1 MTGHRTKLH
10 LFNGIEFRWHE
21 IIIFVA
27 IQITTMAVYRFR
39 AVFEDNEDV
48 VREIEIQGKQTYL
61 QLHAAIQEAIGFDS
75 SKEASFFMSDDYWR
89 KGMEITTRNLVQ
101 DDDDDDDYRR
111 PKKNPVKA
119 CKEVRIADVIDDPHQ
134 KIIYIFDPAV
144 KWTLMIELVRIVQDE
159 PKVVY
164 PRTVKSS
171 GVAPKQYKTVIAP
184 PVDEDDDEE
193 DEEDKKAREKLFV
206 AEEEY
211 DENAADG
218 AEEDEGGTETEAVS
232 DDGEEEGGDEG
243 EEAGEEYGSEGDQDD
258 Y

>member
-1 MTGHRTKLH
+1 MARDYY
-10 LFNGIEFRWHE
+10 FCVVQ
-21 IIIFVA
+21 III
-27 IQITTMAVYRFR
+27 MAVYRFR

-48 VREIEIQGKQTYL
+48 IREIEIQGKQTYL

-89 KGMEITTRNLVQ
+89 KGTEITTRNLSNS

-111 PKKNPVKA
+111 PQKKNPVKA
-119 CKEVRIADVIDDPHQ
+119 AKDTRIADMIDDPHQ
-134 KIIYIFDPAV
+134 KLIYVFDPAA
-144 KWTLMIELVRIVQDE
+144 KWTLLIELIRIVQDE
-159 PKVVY
+159 PKTVY

-171 GVAPKQYKTVIAP
+171 GAAPKQYKVVVAP

-211 DENAADG
+211 DENAAEG
-218 AEEDEGGTETEAVS
+218 AEEDEGGTETEEAS
-232 DDGEEEGGDEG
+232 EESEDEG
-243 EEAGEEYGSEGDQDD
+243 EEGGEDEGGQYESEQDD

>member
-10 LFNGIEFRWHE
+10 LFDGIEFRWRE
-21 IIIFVA
+21 IIIFA
-27 IQITTMAVYRFR
+27 ARQFTIMAVYRFR

-48 VREIEIQGKQTYL
+48 IREIEIQGKQTYL

-75 SKEASFFMSDDYWR
+75 TKEASFFMSDDYWR
-89 KGMEITTRNLVQ
+89 KGMEITTRNLAS

-119 CKEVRIADVIDDPHQ
+119 AKDTRIADVIDDPHQ
-134 KIIYIFDPAV
+134 KLIYVFDPAV
-144 KWTLMIELVRIVQDE
+144 KWTLLIELVRIVQDE
-159 PKVVY
+159 PKVLY
-164 PRTVKSS
+164 PRTVKSA
-171 GVAPKQYKTVIAP
+171 GAAPKQYKTVIAP

-193 DEEDKKAREKLFV
+193 DDEDKKAREKLFV

-211 DENAADG
+211 DENAAEG
-218 AEEDEGGTETEAVS
+218 AEEDEGGTET
-232 DDGEEEGGDEG
+232 DDTS
-243 EEAGEEYGSEGDQDD
+243 EEAGEEGEEGEDAAEEFGSEGDQDD